1 MPVFFLLATL
11 VATFIFAAQNDQM
24 KNTPFTQKH
33 ISLGA
38 KMAPFA
44 GYNMPISYT
53 GINDEHAAVRNN
65 AGVFDVSHMGEFI
78 LKGEKALDLIQRV
91 TSNDASKLTAGK
103 AQYSCLPNA
112 TAGIVD
118 DLLVYCIEE
127 NKVYMLVVNASNIE
141 KDWNWISQFNTEN
154 VEMHNVSDKTC
165 LLAIQGPNATKM
177 LQPLTDIDILN
188 MKYYTFA
195 KGKFA
200 GVDNVLVSATGYTGA
215 GGVEIYFE
223 DKDGAADKIWDAIF
237 AAGGPQGLKPIG
249 LGARDTLRLE
259 MGFCLYGND
268 IDDTTSPLEAGLGWI
283 TKFTKDFTAKDIL
296 EGQKKAGVSRKL
308 VGFEMIDKGI
318 PRHDYEICDAGGKSI
333 GKVTSGTQAPS
344 LGKAIGIGYVETALA
359 QLDNIIHIKV
369 RDKLLQAKVV
379 KFPFV

>member
-1 MPVFFLLATL
+1 MT
-11 VATFIFAAQNDQM
+11 I
-24 KNTPFTQKH
+24 KNTPFSNKH
-33 ISLGA
+33 IALGA

-53 GINDEHAAVRNN
+53 GINDEHAAVRRN

-78 LKGEKALDLIQRV
+78 LKGDKALDLIQRV
-91 TSNDASKLTAGK
+91 TSNDASKLKAGQ
-103 AQYSCLPNA
+103 AQYSCLPNE
-112 TAGIVD
+112 TGGIVD

-141 KDWNWISQFNTEN
+141 KDWNWIVKHNMDK
-154 VEMHNVSDKTC
+154 VEMHNISDKTC
-165 LLAIQGPNATKM
+165 LLAIQGPNATKI
-177 LQPLTDIDILN
+177 LQPLTEMDILN
-188 MKYYTFA
+188 LKYYTFT

-200 GVDNVLVSATGYTGA
+200 GVENVLVSATGYTGA

-223 DKDGAADKIWDAIF
+223 DNDGAADKIWDAIF

-268 IDDTTSPLEAGLGWI
+268 IDDSTSPIEAGLGWI
-283 TKFTKDFTAKDIL
+283 TKFTKDFTSKEIFAKQKA
-296 EGQKKAGVSRKL
+296 EGPAKKL
-308 VGFEMIDKGI
+308 VGFEMVEKGI
-318 PRHDYEICDAGGKSI
+318 PRHGYEIKDDTGVTI
-333 GKVTSGTQAPS
+333 GHVTSGTQSPS
-344 LGKAIGIGYVETALA
+344 LGKAIGMGYVLPGFSTIGS
-359 QLDNIIHIKV
+359 QFFIKV

-379 KFPFV
+379 KIPFS

>member
-1 MPVFFLLATL
+1 MT
-11 VATFIFAAQNDQM
+11 I
-24 KNTPFTQKH
+24 KNTPFSDKH
-33 ISLGA
+33 IALGA

-53 GINDEHAAVRNN
+53 GINDEHAAVRRN

-91 TSNDASKLTAGK
+91 TSNDASKLKAGQ
-103 AQYSCLPNA
+103 AQYSCLPNE
-112 TAGIVD
+112 TGGIVD

-141 KDWNWISQFNTEN
+141 KDWNWILKHNMDK
-154 VEMHNVSDKTC
+154 VEMHNISDKTC
-165 LLAIQGPNATKM
+165 LLAIQGPNATKI
-177 LQPLTDIDILN
+177 LQPLTEIDILN
-188 MKYYTFA
+188 LKYYTFT

-200 GVDNVLVSATGYTGA
+200 GVDNVLISATGYTGA

-223 DKDGAADKIWDAIF
+223 DNDGAADKIWDAIF

-268 IDDTTSPLEAGLGWI
+268 IDDTTSPIEAGLGWI
-283 TKFTKDFTAKDIL
+283 TKFSKDFTSKEIFAKQKA
-296 EGQKKAGVSRKL
+296 EGVAKKL
-308 VGFEMIDKGI
+308 VGFEMVEKGI
-318 PRHDYEICDAGGKSI
+318 PRHGYEIKDETGAAI
-333 GKVTSGTQAPS
+333 GHVTSGTQSPS
-344 LGKAIGIGYVETALA
+344 LGKAIGMGYVLPGFSAIGS
-359 QLDNIIHIKV
+359 QIFIKV
-369 RDKLLQAKVV
+369 RDKLLQAKVA
-379 KFPFV
+379 KIPFS